1 MFNCEVPHKTSAD
14 VLNGNSQIAS
24 YFVAVDNAVTIGD
37 TNKRYQPV
45 NNASYGPPAPIRANT
60 FTTVIISPTADNTAD
75 IYNGYISANMS
86 VKVHLD
92 KDITKWGD
100 DTISV
105 KSTNQDGEPTDADVT
120 IAREFEDV
128 HSVWVGFKD
137 AMDAIEKYEILANG
151 ISIYTQNNAIEES
164 FVTAC
169 SMTDAVKKCN
179 SFSHVRHKD
188 VFNDK
193 LNASCGR
200 YIDFGSINDANYKAN
215 TGIDINIPLKIDLR
229 RFLPLS
235 NIKYLPAF
243 AGKIELRICFGVQG
257 LVCAP
262 VNPLAKALYPNSP
275 YKFSIDRVTNEF
287 VPIGEKFSMITKYT
301 KPTFTQQAEEPASTQ
316 KLIPT
321 ALGSLTAKS
330 DCVIRAEMNEISHC
344 ESVVNC
350 FGIASDVYDE
360 LVVHYSQTPLTFPT
374 QTLSFMPFSNT
385 FKNKANATSS
395 ITITP
400 RFVDSFF
407 LLFPL
412 KQNNRTCYKNPG
424 IIGYQM
430 QCGGYGSIP
439 GIMHGTSNDDAARTL
454 EELQNALNLNGDVV
468 GLNRDVVN
476 SIVHEV
482 HSGRQFNLGYE
493 SDNSTDFLVGFA
505 TETDNTFQQGQTSN
519 TPITYS
525 LTVSQDQKSFYS
537 TNVEMAPILGVLTDS
552 TFSIQVQSNGAPP
565 ICEIGSYDITSPV
578 IMGA

>member
-120 IAREFEDV
+120 IAREFEDF

-262 VNPLAKALYPNSP
+262 VNPLSRALYPNSP
-275 YKFSIDRVTNEF
+275 SGKRS
-287 VPIGEKFSMITKYT
+287 
-301 KPTFTQQAEEPASTQ
+301 AS
-316 KLIPT
+316 
-321 ALGSLTAKS
+321 
-330 DCVIRAEMNEISHC
+330 
-344 ESVVNC
+344 
-350 FGIASDVYDE
+350 
-360 LVVHYSQTPLTFPT
+360 
-374 QTLSFMPFSNT
+374 
-385 FKNKANATSS
+385 
-395 ITITP
+395 
-400 RFVDSFF
+400 
-407 LLFPL
+407 
-412 KQNNRTCYKNPG
+412 
-424 IIGYQM
+424 
-430 QCGGYGSIP
+430 
-439 GIMHGTSNDDAARTL
+439 
-454 EELQNALNLNGDVV
+454 
-468 GLNRDVVN
+468 
-476 SIVHEV
+476 
-482 HSGRQFNLGYE
+482 
-493 SDNSTDFLVGFA
+493 
-505 TETDNTFQQGQTSN
+505 
-519 TPITYS
+519 
-525 LTVSQDQKSFYS
+525 
-537 TNVEMAPILGVLTDS
+537 
-552 TFSIQVQSNGAPP
+552 
-565 ICEIGSYDITSPV
+565 
-578 IMGA
+578 